1 MAKPTEAGR
10 SKLKKL
16 GRYLAGNP
24 RQVWVYEYQQLPD
37 HHMSK
42 GDSDWAGQ
50 KESRKSTSSGIE
62 LFGPKKHIFD
72 SWGFL
77 QQVIALSSGEA
88 ELYAMGAAAARG
100 LETQS
105 LLKDMGV
112 SVVVGGV

>member
-1 MAKPTEAGR
+1 M
-10 SKLKKL
+10 
-16 GRYLAGNP
+16 
-24 RQVWVYEYQQLPD
+24 WVYEYQELPD

-50 KESRKSTSSGIE
+50 KESRKSTSSGME

-88 ELYAMGAAAARG
+88 ELYACDEHFP
-100 LETQS
+100 LQ
-105 LLKDMGV
+105 
-112 SVVVGGV
+112 GGFCRNNINDGKTMKMRLGQTTKK